1 MSGITQRM
9 SHEIFISC
17 KLPGTG
23 ISHSTPRN
31 VIDLQNI
38 ITWGASTFPRL
49 DSFSFFLFFFT
60 RQAEHSCLNGTKL
73 SFARCRLYFLL
84 FCFGVFLLH
93 RWDTRAPS
101 TWNSA
106 RRWARSAPGNSPR
119 SVVAPRKRHNR
130 RPTAGVTASS
140 RRDRA
145 MTVTTSPRTPSTRR
159 RYTCCGHTAVPLA
172 RANNVNFD
180 PLIR

>member
-84 FCFGVFLLH
+84 FWCLFTSQMGHPCPFDMELSPAVSPVGAREFSAECRCPPKTAQSATDGRCYGLFTQGPCDDGH
-93 RWDTRAPS
+93 YFAPDTEY
-101 TWNSA
+101 
-106 RRWARSAPGNSPR
+106 
-119 SVVAPRKRHNR
+119 
-130 RPTAGVTASS
+130 TA
-140 RRDRA
+140 
-145 MTVTTSPRTPSTRR
+145 
-159 RYTCCGHTAVPLA
+159 
-172 RANNVNFD
+172 
-180 PLIR
+180 